1 MSYELSV
8 YGLAAIGS
16 GLAAFLSL
24 ALLEAGIL
32 FVNHIQLALTTYNFT
47 VDAALFDGCS
57 YFHFSFAL
65 SVEPGALS
73 LFSLPIALGYLFIPE
88 IDSSPA

>member
-1 MSYELSV
+1 MSI

-16 GLAAFLSL
+16 GLTAFLSL
-24 ALLEAGIL
+24 ALLKAGIL

-57 YFHFSFAL
+57 YFHISLAL
-65 SVEPGALS
+65 SVELRASSS
-73 LFSLPIALGYLFIPE
+73 LLATHSSWLFIYT
-88 IDSSPA
+88 